1 MSEPVTEFQ
10 RAVLGNFQDGR
21 LGHLASVEHYKTLI
35 TRLKKEPGTELLQ
48 VILENLRG
56 IDDTCDA
63 GARLMSA
70 EIDIQAAM
78 ASIGALSMRSNRRE
92 RHQPIDEAQTA
103 YDAEMDGAP
112 ALAL

>member
-10 RAVLGNFQDGR
+10 KAVLGNFQDGR
-21 LGHLASVEHYKTLI
+21 LGHLASIEHYRTLV
-35 TRLKKEPGTELLQ
+35 TRLKREPGTEVLQ

-78 ASIGALSMRSNRRE
+78 ASLGALSMRSNRQRV
-92 RHQPIDEAQTA
+92 HQPIDEIQTTYEA
-103 YDAEMDGAP
+103 DLDEAP